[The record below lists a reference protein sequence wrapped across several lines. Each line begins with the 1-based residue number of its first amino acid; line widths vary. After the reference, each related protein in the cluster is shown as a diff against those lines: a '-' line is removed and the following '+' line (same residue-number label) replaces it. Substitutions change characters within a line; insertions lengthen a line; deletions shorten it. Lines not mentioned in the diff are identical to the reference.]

1 MIIYYKTSIKRGN
14 TVSRGPNFIFVKWM
28 PEGVAT
34 MQGARAGS
42 HKGAVKEVL
51 IRLIYNDFDY
61 YETADMA

>member
-1 MIIYYKTSIKRGN
+1 MIMYYKISIKRGN
-14 TVSRGPNFIFVKWM
+14 TVSRGPNFIFVKWI